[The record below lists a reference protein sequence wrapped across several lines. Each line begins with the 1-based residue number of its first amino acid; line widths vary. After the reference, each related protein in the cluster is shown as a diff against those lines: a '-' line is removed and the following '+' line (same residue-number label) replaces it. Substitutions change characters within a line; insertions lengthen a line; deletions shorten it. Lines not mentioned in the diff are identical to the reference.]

1 MIAAGLSASEVVEVQ
16 NGFIVESTHVTTLV
30 STLQSLGQQPLN
42 QPQFFFSFSS
52 ASDFIEQLA
61 VQELYILSCC

>member
-1 MIAAGLSASEVVEVQ
+1 MIAAGLSVSEVVQIQ

-30 STLQSLGQQPLN
+30 STLQSLGKQPLN

-52 ASDFIEQLA
+52 AADFIEQLA
-61 VQELYILSCC
+61 LQELYILLFF